1 MKGVSYITDSK
12 KRLKAVQ
19 IDIKTIENHQEELE
33 DLLDGIIA
41 SSRKGEPSSSIE
53 VVKKRLK
60 KKGKL

>member
-19 IDIKTIENHQEELE
+19 IDIKTIEKYQEELE

-53 VVKKRLK
+53 DVKKRLK